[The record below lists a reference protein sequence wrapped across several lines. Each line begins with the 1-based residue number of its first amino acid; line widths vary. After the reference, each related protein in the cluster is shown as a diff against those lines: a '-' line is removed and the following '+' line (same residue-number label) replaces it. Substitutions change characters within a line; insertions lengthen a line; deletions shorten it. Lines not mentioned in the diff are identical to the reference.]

1 VTNPLT
7 YLEILGKAEPLS
19 FKSLRAPQI
28 ANLALG
34 KLYTVNSVY
43 RRDLVKAQYDLYE
56 YFNRSLHR
64 PFNCLLL
71 GPPGS
76 GKSFIAKQLA
86 DFENRADFTQ
96 LADFGIDTKAGGL
109 QPGELT
115 DRVTRAKF
123 LEYNLSQFHRPD
135 EITQIF
141 RDIAGMAA
149 EPKIVLLDEFDV
161 KIGSSSVIRYLIEPM
176 YDGKVAGTELGKT
189 AFIFSGSYLSNKE
202 LLGRLQREKS
212 QIDLPKFM
220 FDYYYKVAIKNGKG
234 AQLGNEVYN
243 LFHTCDV
250 YRRYQEEMTPER
262 DITIYL
268 RQLDKF
274 WDFLSRINGFVM
286 EVPDISAPLD
296 TTDPPAALLTGKFSC
311 CPHDERSPICSRSGG
326 VAEKLIE
333 WLEIEATIRG
343 IQTRQRGDLRTL
355 SQRFTYY
362 DTEFEP
368 ILQYKDMLLKERL
381 HALLTMFDNER
392 KTRRE
397 KKEPKGNTK
406 WTSETVVVMKR
417 SLLNYL
423 STAPLVHGM
432 RSLST
437 LMWNL
442 KAEEGRPRKDGQ
454 PGVDW
459 SKEWDDQGREQYTI
473 TLGDYEKVARHVR
486 QEGDYQDP
494 QTLWRFL

>member
-1 VTNPLT
+1 
-7 YLEILGKAEPLS
+7 
-19 FKSLRAPQI
+19 
-28 ANLALG
+28 
-34 KLYTVNSVY
+34 
-43 RRDLVKAQYDLYE
+43 
-56 YFNRSLHR
+56 
-64 PFNCLLL
+64 
-71 GPPGS
+71 
-76 GKSFIAKQLA
+76 
-86 DFENRADFTQ
+86 
-96 LADFGIDTKAGGL
+96 
-109 QPGELT
+109 
-115 DRVTRAKF
+115 
-123 LEYNLSQFHRPD
+123 
-135 EITQIF
+135 
-141 RDIAGMAA
+141 MAA

-459 SKEWDDQGREQYTI
+459 SKEWDDQGREPYTI

-494 QTLWRFL
+494 QTLWRFLRRSNNINVDGDNDIDIILDGGGGNLRVWDEPYKQPRAIRPQDRCASTFIGKPIYNLRADEIGTVKELVIDKDGKIDAAVIDVGDFIGLPGKYVDVELSQIKTIGNQLTLNASKERLQKMKEYHLGT